1 LDAFTS
7 ALFRCFSPFPLIC
20 PTDRFVYGRNGT
32 KYKTPEN
39 LCCDENNSDN
49 LRPVKQKGGMTVE
62 DEKIVELYWQR
73 SEDAIRETAARYGT
87 YCHSIAYGILHNPQD
102 AEECVSDTW
111 LRTWNAL
118 PPQRPTRLQP
128 FLGKI
133 TRNLALDA
141 WRRKNALFRGMGQVP
156 MAMEELNH
164 AISSADSAEDS
175 LNEQV
180 LVDALERFLW
190 SLDGEKRQ
198 VFLLRYWYFRSEKEI
213 ASQLGVTRSKIVSML
228 HRLRIALKN
237 HLQQEGCI
245 CER

>member
-1 LDAFTS
+1 
-7 ALFRCFSPFPLIC
+7 
-20 PTDRFVYGRNGT
+20 
-32 KYKTPEN
+32 
-39 LCCDENNSDN
+39 
-49 LRPVKQKGGMTVE
+49 ME

-198 VFLLRYWYFRSEKEI
+198 VFLLRYWFFLAPSQI
-213 ASQLGVTRSKIVSML
+213 ARQLDLPKNTVASML
-228 HRLRIALKN
+228 RRTRLELKEY
-237 HLQQEGCI
+237 LRQEEI
-245 CER
+245 VV